1 MKIMIVDDHR
11 GIREMLRSLLA
22 SPGIELS
29 ECADGREAL
38 AEYRSF
44 RPDWVFMDSAMK
56 EVDGLAATRQILSS
70 FPDARILMVSE
81 ENIEQMKR
89 AATIA
94 GARGFVTKDHL
105 LESLRQ
111 NQGLSCAELENVWA
125 VPAGWIE

>member
-1 MKIMIVDDHR
+1 MIVDDHR

-29 ECADGREAL
+29 ECADGCEAL
-38 AEYRSF
+38 AEYRNF

-81 ENIEQMKR
+81 ENIEQMRR

-111 NQGLSCAELENVWA
+111 NQGLPCAELENLWA
-125 VPAGWIE
+125 APAGWCE